1 MPWNSCPYFWCLCKL
16 GGRFSLFLCLVSTLL
31 WYKNTLLR
39 MCESKLSEWAEK
51 QVHAKREP
59 CGAGN
64 CVCLSSKHCEKLGG
78 RKPVSI
84 DSQALLPPFRERWQ
98 CGLTIHER
106 QQPWQTEEGGAGTW
120 CWRWRPAAGRNSGV
134 RSFHPVLGF
143 SDQCAKRMENTPQ
156 WNCLDSM
163 HSGSSTVRLRPTSS
177 SELGTQEGVSLCLLD
192 VPVQLLP
199 AGA

>member
-1 MPWNSCPYFWCLCKL
+1 MPWNSCPYFWCLSKL

-78 RKPVSI
+78 RKPVSV
-84 DSQALLPPFRERWQ
+84 DSQALFPPFRERWQ
-98 CGLTIHER
+98 CGLTIHKR
-106 QQPWQTEEGGAGTW
+106 QQPWQTERVVQAPGVGGGD
-120 CWRWRPAAGRNSGV
+120 R
-134 RSFHPVLGF
+134 
-143 SDQCAKRMENTPQ
+143 Q
-156 WNCLDSM
+156 
-163 HSGSSTVRLRPTSS
+163 
-177 SELGTQEGVSLCLLD
+177 QEGILGWEVFTQFWDSVTS
-192 VPVQLLP
+192 VPRGWKTHPSGTV
-199 AGA
+199 